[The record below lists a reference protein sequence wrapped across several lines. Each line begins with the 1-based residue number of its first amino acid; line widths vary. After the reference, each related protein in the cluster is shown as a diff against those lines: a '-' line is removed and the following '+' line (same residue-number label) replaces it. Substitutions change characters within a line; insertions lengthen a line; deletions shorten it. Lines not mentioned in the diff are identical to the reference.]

1 MRVVPLF
8 ETKEDLENAPA
19 CMELLF
25 NNSWYKANLSSP
37 PQVSNVGWEPHQ
49 EVMLGYSDSAKD
61 AGRLASV
68 RGLHKAQE
76 ELVCIPPIPGTAN
89 PIIPQTPK
97 SRLRGAQDQAQPGP

>member
-68 RGLHKAQE
+68 WGLHKAQE
-76 ELVCIPPIPGTAN
+76 ELVR
-89 PIIPQTPK
+89 IPQT
-97 SRLRGAQDQAQPGP
+97 